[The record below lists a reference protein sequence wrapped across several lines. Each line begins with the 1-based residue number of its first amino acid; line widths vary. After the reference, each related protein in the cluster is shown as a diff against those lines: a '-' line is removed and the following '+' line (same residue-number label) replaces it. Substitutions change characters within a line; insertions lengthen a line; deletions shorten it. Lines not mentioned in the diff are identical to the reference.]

1 MMNAEWIVAAF
12 YFDGKSSRRH
22 SVTLAVRDEVAIIS
36 GDIRRECAISDLR
49 VSERF
54 RNARRKVT
62 FPDGAY
68 LEILDPIAFDALLAR
83 TGFQDSFVVQMQQS
97 WRSTLTAFAITAAL
111 LVIGYLHG
119 LPAAANLAAK
129 ALPVNVERMIGQET
143 LAFLDQRMLSPS
155 ALPPVQ
161 QQAVISR
168 FKTLAPPAEGAPS
181 YEIVFRKSRIGPN
194 AFALPSGHIVLTD
207 EIVHLVDN
215 DEAIMAVLA
224 HELGHLHERHLTRR
238 LIQGS
243 MIGIGATLLFGDVS
257 SVIANIPT
265 VMLDLKYSRDAER
278 EADDY
283 AIAML
288 KKNGISI
295 SAMIGVFEALEKES
309 GDHSPYLS
317 SHPPASE
324 RIARIRDA
332 M

>member
-1 MMNAEWIVAAF
+1 MTNADAIVAAL

-22 SVTLAVRDEVAIIS
+22 SVTLTVREQVAVVS
-36 GDIRRECAISDLR
+36 GDIRRECAIRDLR

-68 LEILDPIAFDALLAR
+68 LEILDPAAFDALLAR
-83 TGFQDSFVVQMQQS
+83 TGYQDSFVVRMQQS
-97 WRSTLTAFAITAAL
+97 WRGTLAAFAVTAAI
-111 LVIGYLHG
+111 LVLGYLYG
-119 LPAAANLAAK
+119 LPAAANFAAK
-129 ALPVNVERMIGQET
+129 TLPVNVERMIGRET
-143 LAFLDQRMLSPS
+143 LSFLDKRMLSPS
-155 ALPPVQ
+155 TLPPAR
-161 QQAVISR
+161 QQAIAGR
-168 FKTLAPPAEGAPS
+168 FRNLVTPAEGAPS

-207 EIVHLVDN
+207 ELVHLVDN
-215 DEAIMAVLA
+215 NDAVMAVLA

-243 MIGIGATLLFGDVS
+243 MIGAAAMLLFGDVS

-288 KKNGISI
+288 NKNGISV
-295 SAMIGVFEALEKES
+295 SALIHVFEALEKEQ

-324 RIARIRDA
+324 RIARIRGA
-332 M
+332 R